1 MVHYVGILEGEG
13 SNWGVR
19 IFDID
24 GCVGAGETAEE
35 AIAGATEA
43 LRDVISYKRS
53 GGHPVP
59 APSSVAQVLASGE
72 MEAGE
77 STVLIPLVV
86 DAGRSVRANLTLDA
100 GLLEAVDHA
109 AAMAGIT
116 RSAYFASAAR
126 DKLMMV

>member
-1 MVHYVGILEGEG
+1 MVYYVGILEGADG
-13 SNWGVR
+13 NWGVR
-19 IFDID
+19 IFDLD

-43 LRDVISYKRS
+43 LRDVVAYKRG

-59 APSSVAQVLASGE
+59 APASIAQVLASGE
-72 MEAGE
+72 VQAGE

-100 GLLEAVDHA
+100 GLLEAVDQA
-109 AAMAGIT
+109 AGAAGIT
-116 RSAYFASAAR
+116 RSAFFASAAR